1 MEKSYNISNH
11 TDEFMARQGCSPH
24 VVTTEEKVGK
34 VSAYIVLLLTALLG
48 NIIVISV
55 VLKSKREQRNVNFLI
70 LNMAA
75 SDLFVPV
82 FVCPRKIVAILVD
95 AESKW
100 LLTGLAGQIS
110 CKAIF
115 FVQDVATAVS
125 IQTLVLIA
133 LERFIAV
140 VFPLRI
146 SMLTSRM
153 RVALIVLTW
162 IVGSAVHAP
171 YFYIFKL
178 VETGMEA
185 RCRLSWAP
193 VFAEPRSS
201 KIYATFLCVFLI
213 LIPFSLLSVIYSI
226 IVWTLV
232 RERNALKHAVRGGVI
247 RDRMNRNVLKM
258 AVTIVAVFAICW
270 APFNIY
276 MFVLI
281 FVWNWKVPF
290 CNASN
295 FQFTAVFLAYANTAI
310 NPLVYFVFV
319 EHYRRILRKTLSVS
333 KLYTTVRGAGNRL
346 TARRETFE
354 LTTIS
359 LDRPHNTTSN
369 TSGIQVTSKR
379 SRCESQATI
388 TEEVSITSHF

>member
-1 MEKSYNISNH
+1 MEENYNRSNH
-11 TDEFMARQGCSPH
+11 THEFKAGKGCSPH

-34 VSAYIVLLLTALLG
+34 VSAYIVLLLTALFG

-55 VLKSKREQRNVNFLI
+55 VFKSKRVQRNVNFLI

-75 SDLFVPV
+75 SDLFVPI
-82 FVCPRKIVAILVD
+82 FVYPRKIIAILVD

-125 IQTLVLIA
+125 IQTLILIA

-146 SMLTSRM
+146 SMLTSRI
-153 RVALIVLTW
+153 RIALIVLTW
-162 IVGSAVHAP
+162 MIGSAVHAP
-171 YFYIFKL
+171 YFYTFKL

-185 RCRLSWAP
+185 RCELSWAP
-193 VFAEPRSS
+193 AFAEPRSS

-213 LIPFSLLSVIYSI
+213 FIPFSLLSVIYSI

-232 RERNALKHAVRGGVI
+232 RERNALRHAVRGGVV

-258 AVTIVAVFAICW
+258 ALTIVTVFAICW
-270 APFNIY
+270 APFNVY
-276 MFVLI
+276 MFILI

-290 CNASN
+290 CNTSN
-295 FQFTAVFLAYANTAI
+295 FQFTALFLAYANTAI

-333 KLYTTVRGAGNRL
+333 KLYTSVRGVGNRL

-359 LDRPHNTTSN
+359 FDRLHKTTSN

-388 TEEVSITSHF
+388 AEKCSITSQV

>member
-1 MEKSYNISNH
+1 ME
-11 TDEFMARQGCSPH
+11 
-24 VVTTEEKVGK
+24 EEAGK
-34 VSAYIVLLLTALLG
+34 
-48 NIIVISV
+48 
-55 VLKSKREQRNVNFLI
+55 
-70 LNMAA
+70 
-75 SDLFVPV
+75 
-82 FVCPRKIVAILVD
+82 
-95 AESKW
+95 
-100 LLTGLAGQIS
+100 IS

-185 RCRLSWAP
+185 RCRPSWAP
-193 VFAEPRSS
+193 AFAEPMSS

-247 RDRMNRNVLKM
+247 RGRMNRNVLKM

-290 CNASN
+290 CNTSN

-359 LDRPHNTTSN
+359 LDKPHNTTCN

>member
-1 MEKSYNISNH
+1 MSKRFNVQKYQISNYI
-11 TDEFMARQGCSPH
+11 
-24 VVTTEEKVGK
+24 GK
-34 VSAYIVLLLTALLG
+34 
-48 NIIVISV
+48 
-55 VLKSKREQRNVNFLI
+55 LKRKRKRNVNFLI

-100 LLTGLAGQIS
+100 VLTGLAGQIS

-115 FVQDVATAVS
+115 FVQDVATAVF

-146 SMLTSRM
+146 SMLTSIM

-185 RCRLSWAP
+185 RCVLSWAP
-193 VFAEPRSS
+193 AFAESRSS
-201 KIYATFLCVFLI
+201 KIYATFLCVFFI

-258 AVTIVAVFAICW
+258 ALTIVAVFAICW
-270 APFNIY
+270 APFNIH

-295 FQFTAVFLAYANTAI
+295 FQFTAVSLAYANTPI

-319 EHYRRILRKTLSVS
+319 EHYRGILRKTLSVS
-333 KLYTTVRGAGNRL
+333 KLYTSVRGAGNRL

-359 LDRPHNTTSN
+359 LDGPHNTTSN
-369 TSGIQVTSKR
+369 TSGFQVTSKR
-379 SRCESQATI
+379 SRC
-388 TEEVSITSHF
+388 